1 MPRSFRPREG
11 VRRPW
16 SVCPSLMIMSRLPRL
31 CAKIGLARFGGGRGR
46 KEGRSAT
53 ATPTQERKEI
63 KEGPFSG
70 QRNLQCNQGASSAS
84 EGKRDGHKLEAKDAA
99 ADDDLLPRFRNSPLP
114 SSSARSVV
122 GSISL
127 CSYRPKHLS
136 LSLSLSLYGG
146 VAFSDSKCID
156 STRNRTDNRR

>member
-1 MPRSFRPREG
+1 MEFATLLQASRRCAPSVVRVSLPNDNVSPAAILCKNWPRSFR
-11 VRRPW
+11 RRT
-16 SVCPSLMIMSRLPRL
+16 
-31 CAKIGLARFGGGRGR
+31 G

-99 ADDDLLPRFRNSPLP
+99 ADDDLLPRFRNSPL
-114 SSSARSVV
+114 SSYHPEASRLLHVQRVSVAR
-122 GSISL
+122 G
-127 CSYRPKHLS
+127 CS
-136 LSLSLSLYGG
+136 
-146 VAFSDSKCID
+146 
-156 STRNRTDNRR
+156 NRGDLTQIWRFK